1 MIIDI
6 KSESA
11 KSQSFE
17 TDDDWIYYIIEKK
30 NIRIHFFTLK
40 QGSRI

>member
-30 NIRIHFFTLK
+30 ILGYIFFTLK